1 MDSLNDRDIIEKV
14 LKDFAD
20 FLGSD
25 EEVQMELVFDLDRD
39 RYLLVE
45 TGWQNGYRIY
55 GTLLHID
62 IIDDRLWIQHDGTE
76 DGIAVDLIAAG
87 IPCDRIVLA
96 FRNVEERKHTDFAG
110 YVVALQRS

>member
-1 MDSLNDRDIIEKV
+1 MDSLKERDIIEKV
-14 LKDFAD
+14 LKEYAD

-25 EEVQMELVFDLDRD
+25 EEVQMELVFDRDRD

-62 IIDDRLWIQHDGTE
+62 IIDNQLWIQHDGTE

-87 IPCDRIVLA
+87 IPRDRIVLG
-96 FRNVEERKHTDFAG
+96 FRNIEERKHTDLA
-110 YVVALQRS
+110 VSR